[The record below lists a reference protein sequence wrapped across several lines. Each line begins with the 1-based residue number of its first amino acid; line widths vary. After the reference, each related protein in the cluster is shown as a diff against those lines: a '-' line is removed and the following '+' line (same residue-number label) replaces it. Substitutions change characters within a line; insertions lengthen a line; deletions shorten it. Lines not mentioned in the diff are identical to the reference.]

1 MAHMISPTLS
11 EYKKHFKSGKMAA
24 VFETFPADLETPVS
38 AFLKI
43 AQHEK
48 HAFLL
53 ESAIEEQK
61 IGRYS
66 FLGIQPEAILESS
79 NGKVTLTERGKKKVL
94 PVKNVVDFIEQEI
107 HQHSVAEEMLFPGFP
122 GGYIGYC
129 SYENV
134 RDFESVDLKNK
145 HPHSFPDAVFFRVHE
160 FLVFD
165 HFRKK
170 LSIVVMTPP
179 TSFKTPE
186 QAYEYASKRIRFFEK
201 RLKAPLKLKKQPSQ
215 ARPLSLKTNFTPK
228 GFESIVNQAKE
239 YIRAGDIIQVVLSQR
254 FESEYIGDDFQIYR
268 SLRSINP
275 SPYMFYFRS
284 GNTRLVG
291 SSPEVLVKKT
301 GRTAELRPIA
311 GTRPRGKTD
320 TEDLKYEKQLRGSV
334 KELAEHVMLVDLG
347 RNDLGRVSE
356 FNSVVVENYAHVERY
371 SHVMH
376 LVSNVRSTLKKG
388 QSAADLLRAVF
399 PAGTVSGAPKIRAMQ
414 IIDELEKDG
423 RGPYAGCL
431 GYFGFNGDMD
441 MCITIR
447 TLMIQGTHLCL
458 QAGAGIVKDSQPR
471 KEYDETVNK
480 ARAVI
485 HAIEQRNFF

>member
-1 MAHMISPTLS
+1 MAHMISPSLS
-11 EYKKHFKSGKMAA
+11 EYKKHFNSGKMAA

-43 AQHEK
+43 ARNEK
-48 HAFLL
+48 NAFLL
-53 ESAIEEQK
+53 ESAVEEQK

-66 FLGIQPEAILESS
+66 LLGIQPESILESQS
-79 NGKVTLTERGKKKVL
+79 GKVTLTERGKKTVL
-94 PVKNVVDFIEQEI
+94 SSQNALNYIEKEI
-107 HQHSVAEEMLFPGFP
+107 SKHAVAKEMLFPGFP

-134 RDFESVDLKNK
+134 RDFEKVKLKNK
-145 HPHSFPDAVFFRVHE
+145 HPHGFPDAIFFRVHE

-165 HFRKK
+165 HYRKK
-170 LSIVVMTPP
+170 LSIVVMTPSK
-179 TSFKTPE
+179 SFKTAE
-186 QAYEYASKRIRFFEK
+186 QAYAHASKRILFYEK
-201 RLKAPLKLKKQPSQ
+201 RLKAPLRLKKAPSQ
-215 ARPLSLKTNFTPK
+215 TAPLPLRSNFTQK
-228 GFESIVNQAKE
+228 GFKNIVRKAKE

-254 FESEYIGDDFQIYR
+254 FETDYHGDDFQIYR

-284 GNTRLVG
+284 GATRLVG

-320 TEDLKYEKQLRGSV
+320 SEDLIFEKQLRGSK

-356 FNSVVVENYAHVERY
+356 FQSVHVENYAHVERY

-376 LVSNVRSTLKKG
+376 LVSNVRSTLKKNK
-388 QSAADLLRAVF
+388 SAADLLRAVF
-399 PAGTVSGAPKIRAMQ
+399 PAGTVSGAPKIRAME

-447 TLMIQGTHLCL
+447 TLMMQGSHLCL
-458 QAGAGIVKDSQPR
+458 QAGAGIVKDSNPK
-471 KEYDETVNK
+471 KEFEETVNK

-485 HAIEQRNFF
+485 NAIEQRHFF